1 MTIFSAVWRLLD
13 PRQRRRLIVL
23 QLLSLLM
30 AIATVGGIA
39 AVFPFF
45 AVLAEPTMVDRS
57 APLHYL
63 FQHLNFQSERSFVV
77 ALGIAFGVIVALA
90 NAVNLIGSLMMNRF
104 AFQVGNAFCTAL
116 FDEYLNRSFAFHSVT
131 HSSILSDK
139 VLHETGRVTAG
150 ILQSGLTFVTNLVT
164 ILLIVASTLVLNPV
178 VAICAIAGLSAGYAA
193 IYAAARGKL
202 LRNGMAES
210 RDYAARTKLVG
221 ESFGAIK
228 EIILLRAQP
237 YFVEQF
243 TRCCESISK
252 TIVSTHA
259 IAQSP
264 RHVLECAIVCSLVGT
279 ALFLSGRGDGTGP
292 WIAQLSFI
300 GLAAYRLLPALHQA
314 FAAAVRI
321 RADSPALAGI
331 AADLRGAQANRGA
344 RPSAIEPS
352 WRGRPRRE
360 ILLQGASFRYA
371 GDAPAAI
378 SNVTLSIP
386 AGAAVGFVGANG
398 SGKSTLIDLLTGLL
412 VPQSG
417 HLAIDG
423 VVVDAANRSA
433 WQSFVA
439 YVPQQIYLLDARL
452 VENIALGIPASQ
464 IDFVKMRSAVGL
476 ARLDE
481 CVSALPRGYDEML
494 GERGCR
500 LSGGQ
505 RQRLGIA
512 RALYREASVLI
523 LDEAT
528 SALDDD
534 AEQEIIDTLVKHR
547 RGRTI
552 LLIAHRH
559 TSLRHCDLVF
569 ELNRGAIV
577 RGGSYDELMVAA
589 GAPYTAG

>member
-1 MTIFSAVWRLLD
+1 M
-13 PRQRRRLIVL
+13 
-23 QLLSLLM
+23 
-30 AIATVGGIA
+30 
-39 AVFPFF
+39 FPFF

-57 APLHYL
+57 ALLHYL
-63 FQHLNFQSERSFVV
+63 FHHLNFQTERSFVV

-90 NAVNLIGSLMMNRF
+90 NTVNLVGSLMMNRF
-104 AFQVGNAFCTAL
+104 AFQVGNEFCTVL

-131 HSSILSDK
+131 HSSILSNK

-150 ILQSGLTFVTNLVT
+150 ILQSGLLFVTNLVT
-164 ILLIVASTLVLNPV
+164 ILLIVVSTILLNPV

-193 IYAAARGKL
+193 IYIAARGKL
-202 LRNGMAES
+202 LRNGLAES

-228 EIILLRAQP
+228 EIILLRTQP
-237 YFVEQF
+237 FFVEQF
-243 TRCCESISK
+243 ARRCESISK

-264 RHVLECAIVCSLVGT
+264 RHVLECAIVCGLVGT

-292 WIAQLSFI
+292 WVAQLSFI

-331 AADLRGAQANRGA
+331 AADLRVAQANRGGRRSTIA
-344 RPSAIEPS
+344 SS

-360 ILLQGASFRYA
+360 ILLQGATFRYA
-371 GDAPAAI
+371 DDSPAAI

-423 VVVDAANRSA
+423 VVVDDANRSA
-433 WQSFVA
+433 WQSLIA

-452 VENIALGIPASQ
+452 VENIALGIPFSQ
-464 IDFVKMRSAVGL
+464 IDFGQMRSAAGI

-481 CVSALPRGYDEML
+481 CVAALPRGYDEML

-528 SALDDD
+528 SALDAD
-534 AEQEIIDTLVKHR
+534 AEQEIIDALVKHR

-577 RGGSYDELMVAA
+577 RGGPYDELMTASGLLYPA
-589 GAPYTAG
+589 G

>member
-1 MTIFSAVWRLLD
+1 MTILSAVWRLLD
-13 PRQRRRLIVL
+13 RRQRRRLIVL

-45 AVLAEPTMVDRS
+45 TVLADPTMVDRS

-63 FQHLNFQSERSFVV
+63 FQQLNFQSERSFVV
-77 ALGIAFGVIVALA
+77 ALGIAFGVIIALA
-90 NAVNLIGSLMMNRF
+90 NTVNLFGSLMMNRF
-104 AFQVGNAFCTAL
+104 AFQVGNSFCTVL

-131 HSSILSDK
+131 HSSILSNK

-150 ILQSGLTFVTNLVT
+150 ILQSGLLFVTNLVT
-164 ILLIVASTLVLNPV
+164 ILLIVVSTVVLNPV
-178 VAICAIAGLSAGYAA
+178 VAICAIAGLGAGYAG
-193 IYAAARGKL
+193 IYVAARGRL
-202 LRNGMAES
+202 LRNGLAES

-228 EIILLRAQP
+228 EIILLRTQP
-237 YFVEQF
+237 FFVEQF
-243 TRCCESISK
+243 ARRCESISK

-331 AADLRGAQANRGA
+331 AADLRVAQANRGA
-344 RPSAIEPS
+344 RPSAIAPS

-360 ILLQGASFRYA
+360 IILQGASFRYA

-398 SGKSTLIDLLTGLL
+398 SGKSTLIDLLTGIL

-423 VVVDAANRSA
+423 VVVGDENRSA
-433 WQSFVA
+433 WQSLIA
-439 YVPQQIYLLDARL
+439 YVPQQIYLLDAKL
-452 VENIALGIPASQ
+452 VENIALGIPPSQ
-464 IDFVKMRSAVGL
+464 IDFGQMRSAAGL

-528 SALDDD
+528 SALDAD
-534 AEQEIIDTLVKHR
+534 AEQEIIDALVKHR

-559 TSLRHCDLVF
+559 ASLRHCDLVF

-577 RGGSYDELMVAA
+577 RGGTYDELMVAS
-589 GAPYTAG
+589 GAPYPAG